1 MSEYLGPG
9 KELLATEVPTLR
21 AALRKALLI
30 QEECMLREE
39 IDRRNIEVG
48 TLMDQVVPCV
58 IAQWQRANNK
68 FVPPVIISEKSLK
81 KRLCESWDKVQTIA

>member
-1 MSEYLGPG
+1 MAKQTAKVMKTRHTSGSKMSEYLGPG

-39 IDRRNIEVG
+39 IDRRNIDFDGPGGAMCDSSV
-48 TLMDQVVPCV
+48 
-58 IAQWQRANNK
+58 A
-68 FVPPVIISEKSLK
+68 
-81 KRLCESWDKVQTIA
+81 ES